1 MKILPLPGFPLLIEE
16 TPSEK
21 SKVLS
26 GSIQGSVLGPV
37 LFLMYI
43 RDISKHISANT
54 KVFVDD
60 TKMKDI
66 IRNEDDVERLQENL
80 DKLFEWQAENNILL
94 NGSKFQ
100 ILRYGPNEELK
111 DDTLYFTDNT
121 ENNID
126 RYSSL

>member
-1 MKILPLPGFPLLIEE
+1 
-16 TPSEK
+16 
-21 SKVLS
+21 
-26 GSIQGSVLGPV
+26 
-37 LFLMYI
+37 MYI